1 MPRGMDVER
10 LLVLVQGHPE
20 IWDTRSE
27 AYHNRTAKED
37 AWEEVAKELFG
48 QEWES
53 GRTRDRSRLVQEIK
67 TRWRSCRDQF
77 RREMGERGRSGDG
90 ASRKRPYMYT
100 QQLMFLKDIMEM
112 RTTTDNLEDTAEE
125 TDVGESRPEPPAAP
139 VLPPSPEPT
148 PLEPAPGQSARA
160 VASPAEERPVRART
174 RRARAQQASAAGQVD
189 ARVLDYLRRA
199 AEEDGNDAF
208 GRSIVPLLRLVPMDR
223 ISQIYMGRKRFPKQ
237 SATKSDQN
245 SSIMEEG
252 DYRAPEDGDE
262 ERSRSP
268 APLPTDKPPMI
279 LTAGEET
286 VLDKGTRAREI
297 SEGIQTPRVG
307 LRTAQT
313 RSTVKYSIT
322 KMAPASPR
330 GTPGRDDTMILKQ
343 HATVIRLPSPERSG
357 NGPCSPSSSPA
368 KQKQKMDDHLKDSE
382 MGLSNENTGKS

>member
-125 TDVGESRPEPPAAP
+125 TELHMGLGLGHLKQTAFHKHAKCGLRHMSTDTKLPVIHP
-139 VLPPSPEPT
+139 VLRRHKG
-148 PLEPAPGQSARA
+148 PGIVQYSH
-160 VASPAEERPVRART
+160 
-174 RRARAQQASAAGQVD
+174 AG
-189 ARVLDYLRRA
+189 
-199 AEEDGNDAF
+199 
-208 GRSIVPLLRLVPMDR
+208 
-223 ISQIYMGRKRFPKQ
+223 
-237 SATKSDQN
+237 KSN
-245 SSIMEEG
+245 
-252 DYRAPEDGDE
+252 
-262 ERSRSP
+262 
-268 APLPTDKPPMI
+268 
-279 LTAGEET
+279 
-286 VLDKGTRAREI
+286 
-297 SEGIQTPRVG
+297 
-307 LRTAQT
+307 
-313 RSTVKYSIT
+313 
-322 KMAPASPR
+322 SPR
-330 GTPGRDDTMILKQ
+330 TDCRLKIFSCNIVKV
-343 HATVIRLPSPERSG
+343 AVPKLNIS
-357 NGPCSPSSSPA
+357 
-368 KQKQKMDDHLKDSE
+368 
-382 MGLSNENTGKS
+382 

>member
-199 AEEDGNDAF
+199 ADEDGNDAF

-223 ISQIYMGRKRFPKQ
+223 MGRLQ
-237 SATKSDQN
+237 A
-245 SSIMEEG
+245 SIVTLI
-252 DYRAPEDGDE
+252 DA
-262 ERSRSP
+262 SR
-268 APLPTDKPPMI
+268 PPHNPHVCF
-279 LTAGEET
+279 TAIE
-286 VLDKGTRAREI
+286 
-297 SEGIQTPRVG
+297 QW
-307 LRTAQT
+307 
-313 RSTVKYSIT
+313 RSTAMPATTPQVPGPFHPGPQMHRPHPYMRP
-322 KMAPASPR
+322 MAPHF
-330 GTPGRDDTMILKQ
+330 PGPTYPGQ
-343 HATVIRLPSPERSG
+343 HQHHYAAEEQPTQLQVQHSG
-357 NGPCSPSSSPA
+357 AEMQAYSSPGH
-368 KQKQKMDDHLKDSE
+368 QYQHL
-382 MGLSNENTGKS
+382 

>member
-148 PLEPAPGQSARA
+148 PLEPTPGQSARA
-160 VASPAEERPVRART
+160 VASPAEERPCLSNVVSFPWVVCKGSLAVSCIPYPRNHNLCPV
-174 RRARAQQASAAGQVD
+174 SEPSQVSEMGGRGL
-189 ARVLDYLRRA
+189 AV
-199 AEEDGNDAF
+199 EEDGRLN
-208 GRSIVPLLRLVPMDR
+208 IELLHPN
-223 ISQIYMGRKRFPKQ
+223 GKQ
-237 SATKSDQN
+237 
-245 SSIMEEG
+245 
-252 DYRAPEDGDE
+252 R
-262 ERSRSP
+262 
-268 APLPTDKPPMI
+268 
-279 LTAGEET
+279 
-286 VLDKGTRAREI
+286 
-297 SEGIQTPRVG
+297 
-307 LRTAQT
+307 
-313 RSTVKYSIT
+313 
-322 KMAPASPR
+322 
-330 GTPGRDDTMILKQ
+330 
-343 HATVIRLPSPERSG
+343 
-357 NGPCSPSSSPA
+357 
-368 KQKQKMDDHLKDSE
+368 
-382 MGLSNENTGKS
+382 

>member
-148 PLEPAPGQSARA
+148 PLEPAPGQATFSQVISVLRNVVIRRLQFA
-160 VASPAEERPVRART
+160 VETSLGKEIWALTTLFLSGLGNAAPCDALADSSVSLVMVVFHSPMKC
-174 RRARAQQASAAGQVD
+174 D
-189 ARVLDYLRRA
+189 
-199 AEEDGNDAF
+199 
-208 GRSIVPLLRLVPMDR
+208 
-223 ISQIYMGRKRFPKQ
+223 
-237 SATKSDQN
+237 
-245 SSIMEEG
+245 
-252 DYRAPEDGDE
+252 
-262 ERSRSP
+262 
-268 APLPTDKPPMI
+268 
-279 LTAGEET
+279 
-286 VLDKGTRAREI
+286 EI
-297 SEGIQTPRVG
+297 SKW
-307 LRTAQT
+307 LRTYDLS
-313 RSTVKYSIT
+313 RDGLLL
-322 KMAPASPR
+322 MA
-330 GTPGRDDTMILKQ
+330 G
-343 HATVIRLPSPERSG
+343 
-357 NGPCSPSSSPA
+357 
-368 KQKQKMDDHLKDSE
+368 
-382 MGLSNENTGKS
+382 MGI